1 MESYFAQLLEEDQ
14 VPLLK
19 LSGLSARRRPQ
30 EVEILCPAGHHVALC
45 QQLVI
50 CNITEQL
57 A

>member
-1 MESYFAQLLEEDQ
+1 MEPYFAQLLEKNQ

-30 EVEILCPAGHHVALC
+30 EVEILCPAGDHVALR
-45 QQLVI
+45 QQFII
-50 CNITEQL
+50 CSIIEQL